1 LSYVFK
7 LVNHEIKDM
16 LKNPPIIILV
26 LLPIFMSK
34 IIITVMEKQGLN
46 FLLLSIWILFAQ
58 AMIGIMLT
66 GPNLIEEREAKTI
79 DALLVS
85 PLSFGQFIVGK
96 GITSLVCSVFSQI
109 IVITINNGFV
119 GDIKQ
124 ILLFVLLG
132 GIIYVQIGL
141 IIGLKINSS
150 KTGSAVSSVIF
161 IALFM
166 VSSVY
171 QSFPEWSYKFFAII
185 PSIEI
190 VSNFNSILN
199 KNGLLLTETLL
210 LVAWIIG
217 LTLWIKKIGKDY
229 Y

>member
-1 LSYVFK
+1 
-7 LVNHEIKDM
+7 
-16 LKNPPIIILV
+16 
-26 LLPIFMSK
+26 
-34 IIITVMEKQGLN
+34 
-46 FLLLSIWILFAQ
+46 
-58 AMIGIMLT
+58 
-66 GPNLIEEREAKTI
+66 
-79 DALLVS
+79 
-85 PLSFGQFIVGK
+85 
-96 GITSLVCSVFSQI
+96 
-109 IVITINNGFV
+109 
-119 GDIKQ
+119 
-124 ILLFVLLG
+124 
-132 GIIYVQIGL
+132 VQIGL

-190 VSNFNSILN
+190 VSNFNSIMN
-199 KNGLLLTETLL
+199 ENGLLLTETLL